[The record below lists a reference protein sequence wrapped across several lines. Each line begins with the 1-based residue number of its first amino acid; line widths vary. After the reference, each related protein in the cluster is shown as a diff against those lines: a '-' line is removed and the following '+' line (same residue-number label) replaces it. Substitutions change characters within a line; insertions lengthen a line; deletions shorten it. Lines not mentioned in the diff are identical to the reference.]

1 MLSDGTYN
9 PITTTE
15 IAGASTESQ
24 SKQNQDKSE
33 IQSVK
38 NRLQTNY
45 ALFKRT
51 PSHSPRVVALP
62 PNSDHTSQPT
72 HPSMYGHQARFSSL
86 SLSLSLFLPLWI
98 LIPLLL
104 RLLFVQ
110 CF

>member
-62 PNSDHTSQPT
+62 PNSNLLIHLCMAIRHDFP
-72 HPSMYGHQARFSSL
+72 L
-86 SLSLSLFLPLWI
+86 SLSIALTLSPSLDSDSTFT
-98 LIPLLL
+98 
-104 RLLFVQ
+104 
-110 CF
+110 